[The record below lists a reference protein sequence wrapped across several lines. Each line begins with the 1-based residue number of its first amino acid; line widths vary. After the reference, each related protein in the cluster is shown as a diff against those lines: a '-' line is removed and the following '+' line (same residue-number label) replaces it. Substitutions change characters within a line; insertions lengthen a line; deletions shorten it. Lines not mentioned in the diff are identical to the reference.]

1 MLLELGKL
9 GVQVPLSTQ
18 IAKQAQPGTL
28 IPLGS
33 PGAPVPDL
41 SNTTRKPAA
50 QTPGTLPPLGSPGAP
65 PSTLDKPVTQTT
77 PTTPTVTPT
86 ETPTKTPPAP
96 GWFASLTDS
105 FTPFLAIGDSMK
117 GMDTT
122 KLPAIMKALEGVD
135 PAKLT
140 ATVKALDG
148 VDLSKF
154 NFSQLAEAME
164 MFKGLGVDPK
174 ELPGLLEKARGAAKY
189 MNADGT
195 PNFGELLS
203 SGLKSVGGLMKEH
216 PLASAAVVG
225 GLGLGAYSL
234 FGNKGNNNN
243 NNNQQ
248 TPIQPQVPANQ
259 WVTNLTKSQGRVDA
273 ISPTA

>member
-9 GVQVPLSTQ
+9 GELGGEPLVPPVNAPSESSVD
-18 IAKQAQPGTL
+18 AQKRLKIGP
-28 IPLGS
+28 P
-33 PGAPVPDL
+33 PP
-41 SNTTRKPAA
+41 
-50 QTPGTLPPLGSPGAP
+50 LPPKASQ
-65 PSTLDKPVTQTT
+65 PSAFEHTSKERVRDILPT
-77 PTTPTVTPT
+77 PIADT
-86 ETPTKTPPAP
+86 AR
-96 GWFASLTDS
+96 GFANANDMVDL
-105 FTPFLAIGDSMK
+105 LRKGDINFRE
-117 GMDTT
+117 
-122 KLPAIMKALEGVD
+122 LPA
-135 PAKLT
+135 
-140 ATVKALDG
+140 
-148 VDLSKF
+148 
-154 NFSQLAEAME
+154 
-164 MFKGLGVDPK
+164 
-174 ELPGLLEKARGAAKY
+174 LLEKARGAAKYMNADGTLNLKTILPGVDLKDLPSLIAQGKASAKYMNADGTLNLKTILPGVDLAELPALIAQGKAAAKY

-203 SGLKSVGGLMKEH
+203 GGLKSVGGLMKEH

-259 WVTNLTKSQGRVDA
+259 WMANLTKSQGRVDA

>member
-1 MLLELGKL
+1 MLLELEKL
-9 GVQVPLSTQ
+9 GVQVPVSTQ
-18 IAKQAQPGTL
+18 IAK
-28 IPLGS
+28 
-33 PGAPVPDL
+33 
-41 SNTTRKPAA
+41 PA
-50 QTPGTLPPLGSPGAP
+50 TPGTLPPLGSSEAPGPDLSETIKKPATPKQIPGALPPLGSSGAP
-65 PSTLDKPVTQTT
+65 PSSLDKP
-77 PTTPTVTPT
+77 PA
-86 ETPTKTPPAP
+86 PPAP
-96 GWFASLTDS
+96 PAPPPAPPVVAQKKDFFTSITDAVMGQ
-105 FTPFLAIGDSMK
+105 FKDLEKFKPLLETLK
-117 GMDTT
+117 GM
-122 KLPAIMKALEGVD
+122 D

-140 ATVKALDG
+140 AFTKGLEG
-148 VDLSKF
+148 VDLSKL
-154 NFSQLAEAME
+154 NFSQLAETMQ
-164 MFKGLGVDPK
+164 MFNSLGVDPK

-195 PNFGELLS
+195 PNLGELLS
-203 SGLKSVGGLMKEH
+203 GGLKSMGGLIKDN

-259 WVTNLTKSQGRVDA
+259 WMANLTKSRGRVDA

>member
-18 IAKQAQPGTL
+18 IAKQAQ
-28 IPLGS
+28 
-33 PGAPVPDL
+33 
-41 SNTTRKPAA
+41 
-50 QTPGTLPPLGSPGAP
+50 TPGTLPPLGSPGAP
-65 PSTLDKPVTQTT
+65 SSTLDKPAV
-77 PTTPTVTPT
+77 PAVTPTVTPT
-86 ETPTKTPPAP
+86 EPTARN
-96 GWFASLTDS
+96 WFTGLTD
-105 FTPFLAIGDSMK
+105 PIIKLKAIADSME
-117 GMDTT
+117 GTDPA
-122 KLPAIMKALEGVD
+122 KLPAIIKALEGTD

-140 ATVKALDG
+140 ATIKALEG

-154 NFSQLAEAME
+154 NFSQLGEAME

-203 SGLKSVGGLMKEH
+203 GGLKSVGGLMKEN

-259 WVTNLTKSQGRVDA
+259 WMANLTKSQGRVDA